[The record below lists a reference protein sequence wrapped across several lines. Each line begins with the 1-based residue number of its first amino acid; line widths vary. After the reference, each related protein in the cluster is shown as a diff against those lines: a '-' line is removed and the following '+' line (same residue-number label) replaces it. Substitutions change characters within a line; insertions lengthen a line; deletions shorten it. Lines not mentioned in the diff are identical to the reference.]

1 MGYVLSGCV
10 ELPVPAELA
19 LGALQRAVESH
30 SLVDTRKSGRDTVD
44 VVGRLKDERGEEKI
58 RFTVRDSA
66 GGTSELEHGSWGM
79 RGVHSAE
86 RYQAVLDGVLER
98 TRGAVARSLAEQVD
112 SSAGAY
118 VGTLVGAEGLDI
130 EVGRAVAVVLGND
143 SLSLRYGDATIELGR
158 QELAEVAAVPTS
170 TAGLPVDH
178 DVLEQAVTH
187 ASSGT
192 LLSIST
198 TPETGQ
204 HVVVHVGGST
214 TAVVN
219 AELAHFRISLHP
231 SRPANL
237 PIIRRPQPG
246 VKLSRGELVRQM
258 TALAALHHAGDLSER
273 EWIAAKNQLLGL

>member
-1 MGYVLSGCV
+1 MGYVLTGCV
-10 ELPVPAELA
+10 ELPVPAELT

-30 SLVDTRKSGRDTVD
+30 SLVDARKSRGDTVD
-44 VVGRLKDERGEEKI
+44 VIGRLQDERGEEKI

-66 GGTSELEHGSWGM
+66 GGTSELEHGSWGL

-86 RYQAVLDGVLER
+86 RYQAVLDGVLEK
-98 TRGAVARSLAEQVD
+98 TRDAVARSLAEQAA
-112 SSAGAY
+112 SSVGAY
-118 VGTLVGAEGLDI
+118 VGTLVGAQGLDI
-130 EVGRAVAVVLGND
+130 EIGRSVAVVLGNA
-143 SLSLRYGDATIELGR
+143 SLSLRYGDATLELGR
-158 QELAEVAAVPTS
+158 GELAEVGAVPTS

-178 DVLEQAVTH
+178 DALERAVTH
-187 ASSGT
+187 ASTGT
-192 LLSIST
+192 LLSIAT
-198 TPETGQ
+198 MPETGV

-214 TAVVN
+214 TSVVN

-231 SRPANL
+231 SRPAGL

-246 VKLSRGELVRQM
+246 SKLSRGELVRQM